1 MIELEVAELYE
12 YQKKK
17 KAILL
22 IVDTLTDYEKK
33 DVMNSIL
40 NKIKSND

>member
-17 KAILL
+17 KAIML
-22 IVDTLTDYEKK
+22 IMDTLTDYEKN
-33 DVMNSIL
+33 DVVENIL
-40 NKIKSND
+40 KKLKLKE

>member
-17 KAILL
+17 KAIML
-22 IVDTLTDYEKK
+22 IMDTLTDYEKN
-33 DVMNSIL
+33 DVVENML
-40 NKIKSND
+40 KKLKLKE